1 MKADYFPF
9 GNNPEVPQNFGILQG
24 VSNFCIE
31 TANQNRVVLLKEK
44 YWNVMKA
51 CIIYLSY
58 ILKESFPRIS
68 CALIQIRQKKKPT
81 RCVKM
86 QKLALAYISHKVWM
100 MNYKVRMLNAITTL
114 LISLIQ
120 KGMPESRLFSAV

>member
-1 MKADYFPF
+1 MFQF
-9 GNNPEVPQNFGILQG
+9 
-24 VSNFCIE
+24 FCIE

-44 YWNVMKA
+44 YNVLE
-51 CIIYLSY
+51 CFESLHLLIIYIERVIPMNFMCINSDQT
-58 ILKESFPRIS
+58 E
-68 CALIQIRQKKKPT
+68 KKAYKPT

-86 QKLALAYISHKVWM
+86 QNLALAYILHKVWM